1 MGPLIILNII
11 AWGYIFYSS
20 RNKEAVH
27 LPEPVFSDF
36 VKCPRKLCEVPAT
49 EFYFGMTCRGCSLSN
64 DDHWEE
70 LQIQQEFKSI
80 LDRSRDELE
89 ILEFLDTHEIYHSQE
104 GTVIWA
110 DGTPLEVGNE
120 DDLLHF
126 LRVIRPKALAE
137 RIYNSKELYDGG
149 WEDLDVTHLR
159 LKGYSVYGARQFLKL
174 GLRPD
179 DAMSL
184 IL

>member
-1 MGPLIILNII
+1 MGPLIVLNII
-11 AWGYIFYSS
+11 AWGYIFYTSKEKTVPKLVIPTQDTF
-20 RNKEAVH
+20 NKDDDYWDE
-27 LPEPVFSDF
+27 LC
-36 VKCPRKLCEVPAT
+36 VKQ
-49 EFYFGMTCRGCSLSN
+49 
-64 DDHWEE
+64 E
-70 LQIQQEFKSI
+70 LQTI

>member
-11 AWGYIFYSS
+11 AWGYIFYTSKEKTVPKLVIPAQDTF
-20 RNKEAVH
+20 NKDDDYWDE
-27 LPEPVFSDF
+27 LC
-36 VKCPRKLCEVPAT
+36 VKQ
-49 EFYFGMTCRGCSLSN
+49 
-64 DDHWEE
+64 E
-70 LQIQQEFKSI
+70 LQTI